1 MPKVRV
7 QFTFT
12 PTLTEWDPDS
22 HEGLTAEARERVVD
36 WVEQSAWNASNVELT
51 REDDAAPQS

>member
-7 QFTFT
+7 QFTFE
-12 PTLTEWDPDS
+12 PTFMEWDPDS

-36 WVEQSAWNASNVELT
+36 WIEQSAWNASSVEMT
-51 REDDAAPQS
+51 REDDAAPRS

>member
-7 QFTFT
+7 QFTFE

-36 WVEQSAWNASNVELT
+36 WIEQSAWNASNVELT
-51 REDDAAPQS
+51 REDDAA